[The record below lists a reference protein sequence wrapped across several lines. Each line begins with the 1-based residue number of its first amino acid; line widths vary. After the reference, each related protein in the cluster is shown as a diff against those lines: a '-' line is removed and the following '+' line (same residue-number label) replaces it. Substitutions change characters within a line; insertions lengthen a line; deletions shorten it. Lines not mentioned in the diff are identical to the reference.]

1 MTNVARF
8 TIEKIEDFVKSNTK
22 LELQIH
28 ELTDMMNRIT
38 VHDNVMREYSL
49 NLKTLEQNTIVN
61 FAEFIVSP
69 NSIGVQA
76 LLDRIHLLMTGTADL
91 RSIGSTGLFN
101 LIGKNMQVSSIN
113 QIRKGANKKKISI
126 FDDVIVLILFFFC
139 LVSNFYFN

>member
-22 LELQIH
+22 LELHIH

-38 VHDNVMREYSL
+38 VHDNVMREYSS
-49 NLKTLEQNTIVN
+49 NLKTLESKTIID

-76 LLDRIHLLMTGTADL
+76 LLDRIHLLMTGTPDL
-91 RSIGSTGLFN
+91 HLIGSRGLFN
-101 LIGKNMQVSSIN
+101 LIGKNMQVSLIN
-113 QIRKGANKKKISI
+113 QKI
-126 FDDVIVLILFFFC
+126 C
-139 LVSNFYFN
+139 